1 VVPRAVAGAGGA
13 IPARPPWPG
22 GSGRGVVLGLPRLD
36 FDRRLGRWWRR
47 QSRAVAAAAASHGTA
62 CSGEPPAGARER
74 AVWSTPAG
82 ARGGIGTVARPWGL
96 VGARLRP
103 AAACTHEGGCG
114 GVARCRGA
122 WRECPAH

>member
-1 VVPRAVAGAGGA
+1 VVAPAESRGGGGRCQPRYA
-13 IPARPPWPG
+13 
-22 GSGRGVVLGLPRLD
+22 LL
-36 FDRRLGRWWRR
+36 RR
-47 QSRAVAAAAASHGTA
+47 A
-62 CSGEPPAGARER
+62 SGEPPAGARER

-103 AAACTHEGGCG
+103 AAACTREGGCG

-122 WRECPAH
+122 WRECPAR